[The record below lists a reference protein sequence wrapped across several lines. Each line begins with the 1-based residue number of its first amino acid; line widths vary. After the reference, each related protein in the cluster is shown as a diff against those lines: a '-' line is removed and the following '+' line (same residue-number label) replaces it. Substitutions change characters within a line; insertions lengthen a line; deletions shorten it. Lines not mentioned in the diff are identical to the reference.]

1 MLFSEIGNDIPVFN
15 QAELKKIKIN
25 DNHDMFEVPVQNEN
39 QRRRTIITGLK
50 SLCNKMFEIHETGV

>member
-1 MLFSEIGNDIPVFN
+1 MLFSEIGNDIPAFN

-39 QRRRTIITGLK
+39 QRREPL
-50 SLCNKMFEIHETGV
+50 